1 MKVDKIQENKIKEK
15 FKTISKIK
23 NKLQGTKERISLN
36 KTVNKG
42 QWRNVVKQ
50 KNRMEI
56 SLKRNKKYQ
65 RESS

>member
-23 NKLQGTKERISLN
+23 NKLQGTKETISLN

-42 QWRNVVKQ
+42 Q
-50 KNRMEI
+50 
-56 SLKRNKKYQ
+56 
-65 RESS
+65 

>member
-1 MKVDKIQENKIKEK
+1 MQQKLIKFRKKIKEK

-42 QWRNVVKQ
+42 Q
-50 KNRMEI
+50 
-56 SLKRNKKYQ
+56 
-65 RESS
+65 